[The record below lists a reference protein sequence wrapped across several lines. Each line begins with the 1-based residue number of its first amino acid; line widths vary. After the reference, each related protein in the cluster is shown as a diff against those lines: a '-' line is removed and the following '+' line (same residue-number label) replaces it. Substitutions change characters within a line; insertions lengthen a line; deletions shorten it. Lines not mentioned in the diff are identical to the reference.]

1 MTKSITRRILPAL
14 LAALLLATALPAL
27 AAPLSGNAGLPAQ
40 LAALVG
46 QAEATRLLSTSDG
59 TAQAISLLR
68 ASGAIVPQQGFT
80 TVQRPA
86 PELTELEK
94 AIADLRKAGA
104 IVHILKADEK
114 TDMSKGDYFVF
125 DEKLYWN
132 QGSEGNYH
140 LQFSGSIFYLSNDPI
155 DFRSLPDDAYSTQIY
170 PKPNK

>member
-1 MTKSITRRILPAL
+1 MIKSITRRILPAL

-46 QAEATRLLSTSDG
+46 QAEATRLLSTSEG

-68 ASGAIVPQQGFT
+68 ASGAIVPQQGFS

-86 PELTELEK
+86 TAPEPELTGLEK
-94 AIADLRKAGA
+94 AIADLRKEGA
-104 IVHILKADEK
+104 KVYSIERGKDTRLGE
-114 TDMSKGDYFVF
+114 GDYFVF
-125 DEKLYWN
+125 DEVLYQN
-132 QGSEGNYH
+132 GSKIWEYH
-140 LQFSGSIFYLSNDPI
+140 DDQFKDDNGTVVAFK
-155 DFRSLPDDAYSTQIY
+155 DFCTQIY